1 MPDQKA
7 VNITTTI
14 VQNMTLKEHERRHS
28 KTRPSTT
35 IFSAERGGVIK
46 MMMMMCNDLMCT

>member
-14 VQNMTLKEHERRHS
+14 VQNMT
-28 KTRPSTT
+28 
-35 IFSAERGGVIK
+35 
-46 MMMMMCNDLMCT
+46 